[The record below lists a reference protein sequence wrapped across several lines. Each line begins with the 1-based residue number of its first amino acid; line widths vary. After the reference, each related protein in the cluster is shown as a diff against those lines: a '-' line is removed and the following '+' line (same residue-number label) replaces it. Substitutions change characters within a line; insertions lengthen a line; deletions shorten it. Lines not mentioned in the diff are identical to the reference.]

1 MGNSL
6 SNGFQNLPGVYLRD
20 LRRKTRL
27 RFRSILTAQRSG
39 HGIVKRKDPDDEA
52 VTELNTKSVAE
63 YVIRNPDFLD
73 DLVKKHIA
81 QDRVRAWI
89 KEPIYDDIGII
100 EAVDHEG
107 NVEISAQKE
116 AEEEE
121 EEVYK
126 SSSSG
131 TREKEKGK
139 ESESSS
145 RDVRA
150 KSSEDL
156 ISKKFSKKILEIL
169 STENE
174 AKSEKKTN
182 GDESTRDS
190 EDKRDSD
197 ADSIEDKPRGEKHA
211 KKSRG
216 DSSFQQQIAE
226 LSFRQRKVL
235 IITRGR
241 LLYPEVCRQQ
251 ELKALLERPDMD
263 RKCRELESPL
273 FPYTEIQHE
282 DINKVF
288 ILMCRD
294 LFGKYG

>member
-6 SNGFQNLPGVYLRD
+6 NNGFQNLPGVYLRD

-39 HGIVKRKDPDDEA
+39 QRIAKKKDSDEEA
-52 VTELNTKSVAE
+52 VTELNSKSVAE
-63 YVIRNPDFLD
+63 YVISNPDFLD
-73 DLVKKHIA
+73 DLVKKHIS

-107 NVEISAQKE
+107 NVEISSQEE

-126 SSSSG
+126 SSSSR
-131 TREKEKGK
+131 TRKKEKGR

-145 RDVRA
+145 REVGA
-150 KSSEDL
+150 KVSDDP
-156 ISKKFSKKILEIL
+156 ISKKFSKKILQTL
-169 STENE
+169 S
-174 AKSEKKTN
+174 AKSEDVESEAESEKKKSE
-182 GDESTRDS
+182 DERTRDS

-197 ADSIEDKPRGEKHA
+197 ASSIEEKPSEEKHE

-216 DSSFQQQIAE
+216 DSSFQQQS
-226 LSFRQRKVL
+226 SFPIHRNPVRGHQQSFYLDVQGSVRKIWVS
-235 IITRGR
+235 R
-241 LLYPEVCRQQ
+241 
-251 ELKALLERPDMD
+251 
-263 RKCRELESPL
+263 
-273 FPYTEIQHE
+273 
-282 DINKVF
+282 F
-288 ILMCRD
+288 ILSDIFVLD
-294 LFGKYG
+294 LKSCVSYLDFCLSHHLTIETAAF